1 MMRKRMTIT
10 IAVAAVLLLGAA
22 LILPAQMMG
31 RGMGMGMGGWGMMGA
46 GTMGGAWD
54 YIPPGDVKPLTIGE
68 AAEQVERYLENWG
81 NPELELA
88 EVMEFSNHFYA
99 EVEEASTGI
108 HAFELLVNRHTGQIF
123 PEPGPN
129 MMWNLKYGHMGG
141 GMMGGPWH
149 GGRNNRR
156 QDPAAPA
163 KVKPEQAIKN
173 AQRYLDALYP
183 GVKADPKADRFY
195 GYYTIHTMKDG
206 KVYGMLGV
214 NGYTGDVWYH
224 VWHGRYLGMKD
235 MEETEE
241 MEGMKKD

>member
-1 MMRKRMTIT
+1 MRKRMTVT

-31 RGMGMGMGGWGMMGA
+31 RGMGMSGRGMMGA
-46 GTMGGAWD
+46 GMMGGAWD
-54 YIPPGDVKPLTIGE
+54 YIPPGDVKPLTIDE
-68 AAEQVERYLENWG
+68 AAEQVERYLETRG

-99 EVEEASTGI
+99 EVEDVSTGI

-141 GMMGGPWH
+141 GMMGG
-149 GGRNNRR
+149 RNYRR

-183 GVKADPKADRFY
+183 GVKADPKVDRLY

-224 VWHGRYLGMKD
+224 VWHGRFVGMKD
-235 MEETEE
+235 MEER
-241 MEGMKKD
+241 EGMKKD

>member
-1 MMRKRMTIT
+1 MKIHLKVT
-10 IAVAAVLLLGAA
+10 IAAAAVLLLGAA

-31 RGMGMGMGGWGMMGA
+31 RGMGMGGGMMGA
-46 GTMGGAWD
+46 GMMGGAWD

-68 AAEQVERYLENWG
+68 AAEQVEQYLENWG

-108 HAFELLVNRHTGQIF
+108 HAFELLVNKRTGQIF
-123 PEPGPN
+123 SEPGPN

-141 GMMGGPWH
+141 GMMGG
-149 GGRNNRR
+149 RNYRR

-163 KVKPEQAIKN
+163 RVKPEQAIKN
-173 AQRYLDALYP
+173 AQKYLDALYP
-183 GVKADPKADRFY
+183 GLKADPKVDRFY

-214 NGYTGDVWYH
+214 NGHTGDVWYH

-235 MEETEE
+235 MEE